1 MQIHTSTQ
9 LRTIPLDKITGL
21 TFFVNYTDIYAIH
34 AHTPSNPSA
43 AATYPLSSQSEN
55 DTIIWIYVPI
65 PKGDT
70 VTAFG
75 RRTVAD
81 TRTVWLLVSIHLPP
95 PNTHAHTW
103 KFHVAPCEVRKC

>member
-1 MQIHTSTQ
+1 MQILASTQ
-9 LRTIPLDKITGL
+9 LRTIKLDKITGL

-43 AATYPLSSQSEN
+43 GASYPLSSRFEDD

-65 PKGDT
+65 PNGDT

-81 TRTVWLLVSIHLPP
+81 TRTVWLLVSNPP
-95 PNTHAHTW
+95 RGAPNTHT
-103 KFHVAPCEVRKC
+103 